1 MKTKA
6 RTSSSFF
13 RLCILLVCISGMA
26 WTCRTLSGHKVQGY
40 TFEEAVHLLQQDN
53 ANPRIACA
61 QLRERIIEAIRVLR
75 AAGPE
80 GAIAIE
86 SIHKESRP

>member
-40 TFEEAVHLLQQDN
+40 TFEEAVHLLQQGH
-53 ANPRIACA
+53 ANPRIVCA
-61 QLRERIIEAIRVLR
+61 ELRDRIVEAVKVLR
-75 AAGPE
+75 AAGPD
-80 GAIAIE
+80 GALAVE
-86 SIHKESRP
+86 AIHKESR